1 MIRVA
6 LYSLDSSLQSILA
19 PALGRDF
26 QVIASPSGERVKNL
40 VFDGAVDV
48 LLLDLDTNEYRTEEQ
63 VRFFDDIRTSGVAV
77 IVLTD
82 DEARVTAVELMQK
95 GAHSYCRK
103 PPVLRELKG
112 LIQRAGEHTVM
123 RRKLES
129 MRDPAPE
136 HNPALEA
143 AAPDKP
149 WCDSLIGGS
158 PSMRG
163 VYDLVRR
170 VADLNTSVL
179 ITGASG
185 TGKELI
191 ARAIHNTGN
200 RANLP
205 FVAVSCGAIPETLIE
220 SELFG
225 HEKGAFTGTN
235 GTRTGYFEQAGGGTL
250 FLDEIGELSLQTQ
263 VKLLRV
269 LQQREFTRLGS
280 SRPIPLKA
288 RVIFATHRDLS
299 RMVEERMF
307 RLDLYYR
314 INVMNIK
321 APALTDHPED
331 IPLLAEHFIR
341 QYSELSHKRV
351 SGISVSALAM
361 LTEYDWPGNVRE
373 LENVIQGAIIR
384 ADGETIVPSDL
395 PEQFHERSACELEDC
410 PQVGTFERLL
420 RDYKLKLALK
430 AIEDCHGNKTLA
442 AKSLDISRAYLHR
455 LIRGEGVQAI
465 DAA

>member
-26 QVIASPSGERVKNL
+26 QVIASPSADRVKNL

-82 DEARVTAVELMQK
+82 DEARTTAVELMQK

-129 MRDPAPE
+129 MQDPAPE

-143 AAPDKP
+143 AVPDKP

-250 FLDEIGELSLQTQ
+250 FLDEI
-263 VKLLRV
+263 
-269 LQQREFTRLGS
+269 
-280 SRPIPLKA
+280 
-288 RVIFATHRDLS
+288 
-299 RMVEERMF
+299 
-307 RLDLYYR
+307 
-314 INVMNIK
+314 
-321 APALTDHPED
+321 
-331 IPLLAEHFIR
+331 
-341 QYSELSHKRV
+341 
-351 SGISVSALAM
+351 
-361 LTEYDWPGNVRE
+361 
-373 LENVIQGAIIR
+373 
-384 ADGETIVPSDL
+384 
-395 PEQFHERSACELEDC
+395 
-410 PQVGTFERLL
+410 
-420 RDYKLKLALK
+420 
-430 AIEDCHGNKTLA
+430 
-442 AKSLDISRAYLHR
+442 
-455 LIRGEGVQAI
+455 
-465 DAA
+465 